1 MSNVL
6 ADRFRRWFQ
15 YENDVHGRVLNS
27 LDSVPAD
34 RRESDEYRR
43 AVDVMAHVV
52 AARGVWRRRIEGT
65 SRPQD
70 SSFPKG
76 NTLEGVRSAWA
87 ETVPEWTALLQSL
100 DDEALARGVD
110 YRSLDGS
117 PFSNTVEEILTQLF
131 GHSSYH
137 RGQIAMLVRAA
148 GGEPVMTDYIFWL
161 RG

>member
-15 YENDVHGRVLNS
+15 YENDVHDRVLAS
-27 LDSVPAD
+27 LESVPPD
-34 RRESDEYRR
+34 RRECDEYRR
-43 AVDVMAHVV
+43 AVDVMAHIV

-65 SRPQD
+65 SRPQE
-70 SSFPKG
+70 SSFPKE
-76 NTLEGVRSAWA
+76 NTLEQVRSAWA
-87 ETVPEWTALLQSL
+87 EAVPDWTALLQTL
-100 DDEALARGVD
+100 DDEALARVVD
-110 YRSLDGS
+110 YRTLDGS
-117 PFSNTVEEILTQLF
+117 PFRNTVEEILTQLF

-148 GGEPVMTDYIFWL
+148 GGEPVMTDFVFWL